1 MGTSSEIKTK
11 PLVCKIMT
19 TEQINALFLKQLA
32 LWDLAKKNY
41 KALETVQEKQFTI
54 NGNCYKVQF
63 NPARI
68 VSSAAKVDAKSIQE
82 RKCFLCRQNLS
93 SEQIGLPFEANYQIL
108 VNPFPIFPRHLTVP
122 DQQHTD
128 QRIAGRFK
136 DMLSLAEAATDYI
149 IFYNGPRCGASA
161 PDHMHF
167 QAGNK
172 GFLPLENDWKKQKAE
187 KIGQGTESTL
197 WALNDEPRNT
207 LVIESTNKDEATKL
221 FDKIYQVLEANSR
234 NHAEEEPM
242 MNLITWKE
250 GKRFVTCLFPR
261 VLHRPSCY
269 HAEGDQNILIS
280 PASVDMGGVFITP
293 LEKDFKKIT
302 AEDLTNILKEVCL
315 QSDDFA
321 TLKTQLKAQL

>member
-11 PLVCKIMT
+11 RLVCRIMM

-82 RKCFLCRQNLS
+82 RKCFLCRQNLP
-93 SEQIGLPFEANYQIL
+93 SEQIGLPFDENYRIL
-108 VNPFPIFPRHLTVP
+108 VNPFPIFPKHLTVP
-122 DQQHTD
+122 DHQHTD
-128 QRIAGRFK
+128 QRIAGRFR
-136 DMLSLAEAATDYI
+136 DMLNLAEAATDYV

-187 KIGQGTESTL
+187 KIGQGTASTL

-207 LVIESTNKDEATKL
+207 LVIESTNKDEATRL
-221 FDKIYQVLEANSR
+221 FNIVYHTLEIYSPV
-234 NHAEEEPM
+234 HAEEEPM

-293 LEKDFKKIT
+293 LEKDFRKIT
-302 AEDLTNILKEVCL
+302 AEDIANILKEVCL
-315 QSDDFA
+315 QSDDFE